1 MVHSGG
7 GQPAALSRDFLS
19 GGGKMGALMRTM
31 DWSKTKLGAIERWPQ
46 SLRTSV
52 STCLNSRFA
61 ILVWWGPDLIM
72 LYNDAY
78 REIIAAKHPG
88 ALGNPGRECW
98 PEIWDTI
105 GPMLDGVLQRGEA
118 TWSDDLLLLLARHG
132 YPEECYFTFSYSPIS
147 DESGGVGGVF
157 TPVMETTERVIA
169 ERRSKTLRDLAAA
182 SVEAHSED
190 KMWAS
195 AAEILGN
202 NTRDF
207 SFSVLYTL
215 SPETRLLHARNWS
228 GVQPDDVLC
237 QGPKDAGQL
246 DSHLLRAVA
255 SALRSGEITLVSDVH
270 LHCPDLPVGIWGIAA
285 TEAAAIPLVFPDKTL
300 ACILAG
306 LNARKR
312 FDEDYRSFLQ
322 TIARQLTT
330 NIVAVRAHE
339 EEAKRANMLADL
351 DRAKTLFFSNVS
363 HELRTPLT
371 LIVGPVEG
379 MLERARPSAVIS
391 QQELQLVHRNSMRL
405 LKLVN
410 TLLDFSRI
418 EAGRVQ
424 ALYEPTDLSALTADI
439 ASAFRSAMEQAGL
452 EFVIDCPSLP
462 EPAYVDREMWEKIV
476 LNLIS
481 NAFKFTLA
489 GRIAVRVKSL
499 PEQLELSVEDTGLGI
514 PEEQQRKVFER
525 FHRVEG
531 IRGRTHEG
539 TGIGLALVLELA
551 KLHGG
556 TIRLESAAGKGSKFV
571 VAIPKGSAHLA
582 PENLSSQRMLK
593 STGVSALAYVD
604 EALSWLPE
612 TGSKVSSPRTFA
624 ADSVQAPHLPT
635 TTGRILLADDNAD
648 MRGYVH
654 RLLGEAYEIESV
666 SNGMEALASVH
677 SKPPDLV
684 LTDVM
689 MPELDGFGLLR
700 ELRAH
705 ESTSTI
711 PVILLSAKAGEDA
724 RIEGLQAGADDYI
737 VKPFTARELLARV
750 GAHLALGRMRR
761 DASERERSLRAEL
774 EIRIQERTAELQL
787 ANEEL
792 RELSS
797 RLQKMR
803 DDERR
808 RIARE
813 LHDSA
818 GQLLTALAMNISVV
832 QTESHKLSPDI
843 AKRVEDNAS
852 LIEQLS
858 SEIRTMSHLL
868 HPPLLDEIG
877 LSSALEWYVEG
888 FAKRSGIDASID
900 MPEDLERLPADM
912 EIAIFRAVQESLTN
926 VHRHSGSRSC
936 SVKVTE
942 DKSHL
947 RIEVR
952 DSGRGIAKDKQFGLT
967 SSGGGVG
974 LRGMQERLRHLGGTL
989 EIKSSEA
996 GTIVTVTL
1004 PRPEANSP
1012 QVEGVA

>member
-1 MVHSGG
+1 MAHSGG
-7 GQPAALSRDFLS
+7 GQPAVSPRDFLS
-19 GGGKMGALMRTM
+19 GGGEMGVLMRTM
-31 DWSKTKLGAIERWPQ
+31 DWSKTKLGPIHQWPQ

-61 ILVWWGPDLIM
+61 IVLWWGPDLIM

-78 REIIAAKHPG
+78 RDIIAAKHPS
-88 ALGNPGRECW
+88 ALGNPGRDCW

-147 DESGGVGGVF
+147 DESGGIGGIF

-169 ERRSKTLRDLAAA
+169 ERRSKTLRELAAA
-182 SVEAHSED
+182 SVEAQLED

-195 AAEILGN
+195 AAAILGN
-202 NTRDF
+202 NAHDF

-215 SPETRLLHARNWS
+215 SSEQRLLHPRSWS
-228 GVQPDDVLC
+228 GIQPHDVLC
-237 QGPKDAGQL
+237 QGPKDV
-246 DSHLLRAVA
+246 SHPGSPLLHAVA
-255 SALRSGEITLVSDVH
+255 GALATGEITLVAD
-270 LHCPDLPVGIWGIAA
+270 LQLQCPGLPVGIWGIPA
-285 TEAAAIPLVFPDKTL
+285 TEAAAVPLIFPDKTT
-300 ACILAG
+300 ACMLVG
-306 LNARKR
+306 LNVRKR
-312 FDEDYRSFLQ
+312 FDDDYRSFLE

-330 NIVAVRAHE
+330 NVVAARAHE
-339 EEAKRANMLADL
+339 EEAQRARMLADL
-351 DRAKTLFFSNVS
+351 DRAKTIFFSNVS

-379 MLERARPSAVIS
+379 MLDRARPSAVVG

-424 ALYEPTDLSALTADI
+424 AAYEPTDLSALTADI

-452 EFVIDCPSLP
+452 EFVIDCPPLP
-462 EPAYVDREMWEKIV
+462 EPVYVDREMWEKIV

-481 NAFKFTLA
+481 NAFKFTLQ
-489 GRIAVRVKSL
+489 GRISVGVRTL
-499 PEQLELSVEDTGLGI
+499 PGHIELTVEDTGFGI
-514 PEEQQRKVFER
+514 PKEQQAKVFER

-556 TIRLESAAGKGSKFV
+556 SIRLESVLGKGSKFIV
-571 VAIPKGSAHLA
+571 SIPKGNAHLA
-582 PENLSSQRMLK
+582 AENLSSQPMLK
-593 STGVSALAYVD
+593 STGVSASAYVD

-612 TGSKVSSPRTFA
+612 SGSNVSGGHAFA
-624 ADSVQAPHLPT
+624 ADSVQAPHLAAAS
-635 TTGRILLADDNAD
+635 GRILLADDNAD
-648 MRGYVH
+648 MRGYVR
-654 RLLGEAYEIESV
+654 RLLGEAYEVESV
-666 SNGMEALASVH
+666 SNGMEALAAIRRH
-677 SKPPDLV
+677 PPELV

-724 RIEGLQAGADDYI
+724 RIEGLQAGADDYM

-761 DASERERSLRAEL
+761 ETAERERALRNEL
-774 EIRIQERTAELQL
+774 ELSVQERTAELQI
-787 ANEEL
+787 ANQEL
-792 RELSS
+792 REFSS
-797 RLQKMR
+797 RLQKMQ

-813 LHDSA
+813 LHDSV

-832 QTESHKLSPDI
+832 QTEAHRLSPDS

-858 SEIRTMSHLL
+858 TEIRTMSHLL

-888 FAKRSGIDASID
+888 FAQRSGIDARIEI
-900 MPEDLERLPADM
+900 PEDLERLPADM
-912 EIAIFRAVQESLTN
+912 EIAVFRAVQESLTN

-936 SVKVTE
+936 SVKVSQ
-942 DKSHL
+942 DKNSF
-947 RIEVR
+947 RVEIR
-952 DSGRGIAKDKQFGLT
+952 DSGKGISKDKQLSLR
-967 SSGGGVG
+967 SSGAGVG
-974 LRGMQERLRHLGGTL
+974 LRGMQERLRQLGGSLQIESSSQGTAVTL
-989 EIKSSEA
+989 
-996 GTIVTVTL
+996 TL
-1004 PRPEANSP
+1004 PRSEASA
-1012 QVEGVA
+1012 ERIKGAA